1 MYAAIFV
8 GSMFFP
14 ALATIFKERVFGAA
28 KKRLN
33 GQSLD
38 LFVVNSYGSAAQAL
52 FIFLLLPVVSSLR
65 GISLSQLLSYL
76 KEGVSARAG
85 RSSSSCLLNEHFIFL
100 LLPMVSSVRGI
111 SLSQLPSYLK
121 EDGEPPACYSSA
133 WKCSVGQNSV

>member
-14 ALATIFKERVFGAA
+14 ALATIFKERIFGAA

-65 GISLSQLLSYL
+65 GISLSQLPSYL
-76 KEGVSARAG
+76 NEGESVQAAALRHACQLSP
-85 RSSSSCLLNEHFIFL
+85 SSSFL
-100 LLPMVSSVRGI
+100 LPVVSSLRGI
-111 SLSQLPSYLK
+111 SLSQLPSYPN
-121 EDGEPPACYSSA
+121 EGE
-133 WKCSVGQNSV
+133 SVIQS